1 MLRVHKI
8 AIARIFADL
17 IKADR
22 IIDTGEMECWNR
34 VCAKYS
40 IDKEVET
47 DAQYVSF
54 SDALESICNS
64 GVQGLKEDL
73 LSDCRSM
80 TVSDGFCAHSE
91 ALILIALILML
102 DSDQPFRVETFS
114 IPKASFNIDIA
125 TSLYIESDY
134 DAATNEA
141 IRVNYRSLFKE
152 FQLAGFHFVYPPKI
166 IEHYQ
171 DTDPKL
177 FHQILSFL
185 APSMSES
192 GIENAYKSLM
202 KMTTGVFCKDLLC
215 NKCGITDLRN
225 TYPSLLIKI
234 GNSFVGEDAYANYL
248 KIEVDEDILSTVQS
262 FIDRFCEMLS
272 SNVYVVNTS
281 EERDSQFHFHGFYKQ
296 LLDIFLIRKNIRSH
310 ILIDPYKEEI
320 FFPDVDAKANGLHR
334 RERALY
340 TLLLCCGKDGI
351 NFNQPKSTDVLAKYM
366 KRMEKIQAR
375 YSTIYSLFGG
385 TADTAPD
392 LSIPEIRR
400 PIFSCLK
407 RSLKNIP
414 SLYNPEDYNLT
425 KNRDGVFSVNID
437 DNMVLVAELD
447 SAEPIPLTDSKLFK
461 KFKDA

>member
-1 MLRVHKI
+1 
-8 AIARIFADL
+8 
-17 IKADR
+17 
-22 IIDTGEMECWNR
+22 MECWNR

-102 DSDQPFRVETFS
+102 DSYQPFRVETFS

-272 SNVYVVNTS
+272 SDVYVVNTS

>member
-340 TLLLCCGKDGI
+340 TLLLCYGKDGI
-351 NFNQPKSTDVLAKYM
+351 NFNQPKSTDGLSKYM
-366 KRMEKIQAR
+366 KRMEKIQTR
-375 YSTIYSLFGG
+375 YSIIYSLFGG

-437 DNMVLVAELD
+437 DNMVLVTELD
-447 SAEPIPLTDSKLFK
+447 SAEPIPLTNSKLFK

>member
-1 MLRVHKI
+1 MLRAHKI
-8 AIARIFADL
+8 AVARIFADL

-102 DSDQPFRVETFS
+102 DSYQPFRVETFS

-340 TLLLCCGKDGI
+340 TLLLCYGKDGI

-366 KRMEKIQAR
+366 KRMEKIQTR
-375 YSTIYSLFGG
+375 YSIIYSLFGG

-437 DNMVLVAELD
+437 DNMVLVTELD
-447 SAEPIPLTDSKLFK
+447 SAEPIPLTNSKLFK

>member
-1 MLRVHKI
+1 MLRAHKI
-8 AIARIFADL
+8 AVARIFADL

-102 DSDQPFRVETFS
+102 DSYQPFRVETFS

-272 SNVYVVNTS
+272 SDVYVVNTS

-340 TLLLCCGKDGI
+340 TLLLCYGKDGI
-351 NFNQPKSTDVLAKYM
+351 NFNQPKSTDGLSKYT
-366 KRMEKIQAR
+366 KRMEKIQTR
-375 YSTIYSLFGG
+375 YSIIYSLFGG

-414 SLYNPEDYNLT
+414 SLYNPED
-425 KNRDGVFSVNID
+425 
-437 DNMVLVAELD
+437 
-447 SAEPIPLTDSKLFK
+447 
-461 KFKDA
+461 

>member
-272 SNVYVVNTS
+272 SDVYVVNTS

>member
-64 GVQGLKEDL
+64 GVQGLKEGL

-185 APSMSES
+185 APFMSDS

-215 NKCGITDLRN
+215 NKCGIIDLRN

-272 SNVYVVNTS
+272 SDVYVVNTS

-320 FFPDVDAKANGLHR
+320 FFPDVDAKATGLHR

-351 NFNQPKSTDVLAKYM
+351 NFNQPKSTDGLAKYM
-366 KRMEKIQAR
+366 KRLEKIQAQ

-414 SLYNPEDYNLT
+414 SLYNPEDYNLI

-437 DNMVLVAELD
+437 DNMVFVTELD

>member
-1 MLRVHKI
+1 
-8 AIARIFADL
+8 
-17 IKADR
+17 
-22 IIDTGEMECWNR
+22 MECWNR

-102 DSDQPFRVETFS
+102 DSYQPFRVETFS

-272 SNVYVVNTS
+272 SDVYVVNTS

-437 DNMVLVAELD
+437 DNMVLVTELD
-447 SAEPIPLTDSKLFK
+447 SAEPIPLTNSKLFK

>member
-1 MLRVHKI
+1 
-8 AIARIFADL
+8 
-17 IKADR
+17 
-22 IIDTGEMECWNR
+22 MECWNR

-272 SNVYVVNTS
+272 SDVYVVNTS

>member
-1 MLRVHKI
+1 
-8 AIARIFADL
+8 
-17 IKADR
+17 
-22 IIDTGEMECWNR
+22 MECWNR

-272 SNVYVVNTS
+272 SDVYVVNTS

-340 TLLLCCGKDGI
+340 TLLLCYGKDGI
-351 NFNQPKSTDVLAKYM
+351 NFNQPKSTDGLSKYM
-366 KRMEKIQAR
+366 KRMEKIQTR
-375 YSTIYSLFGG
+375 YSIIYSLFGG

-437 DNMVLVAELD
+437 DNMVLVTELD
-447 SAEPIPLTDSKLFK
+447 SAEPIPLTNSKLFK

>member
-1 MLRVHKI
+1 MLRAHKI
-8 AIARIFADL
+8 AVARIFADL

-102 DSDQPFRVETFS
+102 DSYQPFRVETFS

-272 SNVYVVNTS
+272 SDVYVVNTS

-366 KRMEKIQAR
+366 KRMEKIQTR
-375 YSTIYSLFGG
+375 YSIIYSLFGG

-437 DNMVLVAELD
+437 DNMVLVTELD
-447 SAEPIPLTDSKLFK
+447 SAEPIPLTNSKLFK

>member
-1 MLRVHKI
+1 MLRAHKI
-8 AIARIFADL
+8 AVARIFADL

-102 DSDQPFRVETFS
+102 DSYQPFRVETFS

-192 GIENAYKSLM
+192 GIENAYKSLI

-272 SNVYVVNTS
+272 SDVYVVNTS

-340 TLLLCCGKDGI
+340 TLLLCYGKDGI
-351 NFNQPKSTDVLAKYM
+351 NFNQPKSTDGLSKYT
-366 KRMEKIQAR
+366 KRMEKIQTR
-375 YSTIYSLFGG
+375 YSIIYSLFGG

-437 DNMVLVAELD
+437 DNMVLVTELD
-447 SAEPIPLTDSKLFK
+447 SAEPIPLTNSKLFK

>member
-272 SNVYVVNTS
+272 SDVYVVNTS

-351 NFNQPKSTDVLAKYM
+351 NFNQPKSTDGLSKYM
-366 KRMEKIQAR
+366 KRMEKIQTR
-375 YSTIYSLFGG
+375 YSIIYSLFGG

-437 DNMVLVAELD
+437 DNMVLVTELD
-447 SAEPIPLTDSKLFK
+447 SAEPIPLTNSKLFK

>member
-1 MLRVHKI
+1 MLRAHKI
-8 AIARIFADL
+8 AVARIFADL

-102 DSDQPFRVETFS
+102 DSYQPFRVETFS

-177 FHQILSFL
+177 VHQILSFL

-272 SNVYVVNTS
+272 SDVYVVNTS

-340 TLLLCCGKDGI
+340 TLLLCYGKDGI
-351 NFNQPKSTDVLAKYM
+351 NFNQPKSTDGLSKYT
-366 KRMEKIQAR
+366 KRMEKIQTR
-375 YSTIYSLFGG
+375 YSIIYSLFGG

-437 DNMVLVAELD
+437 DNMVLVTELD
-447 SAEPIPLTDSKLFK
+447 SAEPIPLTNSKLFK

>member
-1 MLRVHKI
+1 MLES
-8 AIARIFADL
+8 
-17 IKADR
+17 
-22 IIDTGEMECWNR
+22 G
-34 VCAKYS
+34 CAKYS

-102 DSDQPFRVETFS
+102 DSYQPFRVETFS

-272 SNVYVVNTS
+272 SDVYVVNTS

-340 TLLLCCGKDGI
+340 TLLLCYGKDGI
-351 NFNQPKSTDVLAKYM
+351 NFNQPKSTDGLSKYT
-366 KRMEKIQAR
+366 KRMEKIQTR
-375 YSTIYSLFGG
+375 YSIIYSLFGG

-437 DNMVLVAELD
+437 DNMVLVTELD
-447 SAEPIPLTDSKLFK
+447 SAEPIPLTNSKLFK

>member
-102 DSDQPFRVETFS
+102 DSYQPFRVETFS

-272 SNVYVVNTS
+272 SDVYVVNTS

-437 DNMVLVAELD
+437 DNMVLVTELD
-447 SAEPIPLTDSKLFK
+447 SAEPIPLTNSKLFK

>member
-1 MLRVHKI
+1 MLRGHKV

-22 IIDTGEMECWNR
+22 IIDTGEMECWKR

-40 IDKEVET
+40 IDKDIET
-47 DAQYVSF
+47 EAQGVSF
-54 SDALESICNS
+54 ADALNDICNS

-73 LSDCRSM
+73 LGDCRSM

-91 ALILIALILML
+91 ALLMIALILML
-102 DSDQPFRVETFS
+102 DASQPFRVDVYS
-114 IPKASFNIDIA
+114 IPRASFNIDIA
-125 TSLYIESDY
+125 TSLYVESEF
-134 DAATNEA
+134 DAATNDA

-171 DTDPKL
+171 DTDPSL

-185 APSMSES
+185 APSMSEP

-202 KMTTGVFCKDLLC
+202 KMTTAVFCKDLLC
-215 NKCGITDLRN
+215 NKCGISDLRD

-234 GNSFVGEDAYANYL
+234 GNSFVGEDSYANYL
-248 KIEVDEDILSTVQS
+248 KIEVDEDILTTVQS
-262 FIDRFCEMLS
+262 FVDRFCSMLS
-272 SNVYVVNTS
+272 GDVHVVNTS
-281 EERDSQFHFHGFYKQ
+281 EERDSQFHFHGFYKL

-320 FFPDVDAKANGLHR
+320 LFPDVDAKAGGLHR

-340 TLLLCCGKDGI
+340 ALLLCSGKEGL
-351 NFNQPKSTDVLAKYM
+351 NFNLPKSADGLDKYKTRIESIQAKYC
-366 KRMEKIQAR
+366 
-375 YSTIYSLFGG
+375 TIYSMFGG
-385 TADTAPD
+385 DSETAPD

-407 RSLKNIP
+407 RSLKSIP
-414 SLYNPEDYNLT
+414 SLYNPEDYNVM
-425 KNRDGVFSVNID
+425 KNRDGIFSVNID
-437 DNMVLVAELD
+437 DDMVYVTELD
-447 SAEPIPLTDSKLFK
+447 SSEPVPLKDSKLFK
-461 KFKDA
+461 RFKEA

>member
-22 IIDTGEMECWNR
+22 IIDSGEMECWNR

-64 GVQGLKEDL
+64 GVQGLKENL

-134 DAATNEA
+134 DVATNEA

-272 SNVYVVNTS
+272 SDVYVVNTS

-340 TLLLCCGKDGI
+340 TLLLCCGKDGV
-351 NFNQPKSTDVLAKYM
+351 NFNQPKSTDGLAKYM
-366 KRMEKIQAR
+366 KRMKKIQAR

-385 TADTAPD
+385 MADTAPD

-447 SAEPIPLTDSKLFK
+447 SAEPIPLTNSKLFK

>member
-102 DSDQPFRVETFS
+102 DSYQPFRVETFS

-340 TLLLCCGKDGI
+340 TLLLCYGKDGI
-351 NFNQPKSTDVLAKYM
+351 NFNQPKSTDGLSKYM
-366 KRMEKIQAR
+366 KRMEKIQTR
-375 YSTIYSLFGG
+375 YSIIYSLFGG

-437 DNMVLVAELD
+437 DNMVLVTELD
-447 SAEPIPLTDSKLFK
+447 SAEPIPLTNSKLFK

>member
-1 MLRVHKI
+1 MLRAHKI
-8 AIARIFADL
+8 AVARIFADL

-102 DSDQPFRVETFS
+102 DSYQPFRVETFS

-272 SNVYVVNTS
+272 SDVYVVNTS

-320 FFPDVDAKANGLHR
+320 FFPDVDAKANGLQR

-340 TLLLCCGKDGI
+340 TILLCYGKDGI
-351 NFNQPKSTDVLAKYM
+351 NFNQPKSTDGLSKYT
-366 KRMEKIQAR
+366 KRMEKIQTR
-375 YSTIYSLFGG
+375 YSIIYSLFGG

-437 DNMVLVAELD
+437 DNMVLVTELD
-447 SAEPIPLTDSKLFK
+447 SAEPIPLTNSKLFK

>member
-64 GVQGLKEDL
+64 GVQGLKEGL

-134 DAATNEA
+134 DATTNEA

-215 NKCGITDLRN
+215 NKCGIIDLRN

-272 SNVYVVNTS
+272 SDVYVVNTS

-296 LLDIFLIRKNIRSH
+296 LLDIFLIRKNIRSL

-320 FFPDVDAKANGLHR
+320 FFPDVDAKATGLHR

-351 NFNQPKSTDVLAKYM
+351 NFNQPKSTDGLAKYM
-366 KRMEKIQAR
+366 KRLEKIQAQ

-437 DNMVLVAELD
+437 DNMVFVTELD

>member
-1 MLRVHKI
+1 MLRAHKI
-8 AIARIFADL
+8 AVARIFADL

-102 DSDQPFRVETFS
+102 DSYQPFRVETFS

-152 FQLAGFHFVYPPKI
+152 FQLAGFNFVYPPKI

-272 SNVYVVNTS
+272 SDIYVVNTS

-351 NFNQPKSTDVLAKYM
+351 NFNQPKSTDGLSKYT
-366 KRMEKIQAR
+366 KRMEKIQTR
-375 YSTIYSLFGG
+375 YSIIYSLFGG

-437 DNMVLVAELD
+437 DNMVLVTELD
-447 SAEPIPLTDSKLFK
+447 SAEPIPLTNSKLFK

>member
-102 DSDQPFRVETFS
+102 DSYQPFRVETFS

-437 DNMVLVAELD
+437 DNMVLVTELD
-447 SAEPIPLTDSKLFK
+447 SAEPIPLTNSKLFK

>member
-1 MLRVHKI
+1 MLRAHKI
-8 AIARIFADL
+8 AVARIFADL

-102 DSDQPFRVETFS
+102 DSYQPFRVETFS

-272 SNVYVVNTS
+272 SDVYVVNTS

-437 DNMVLVAELD
+437 DNMVLVTELD
-447 SAEPIPLTDSKLFK
+447 SAEPIPLTNSKLFK

>member
-1 MLRVHKI
+1 MLRAHKI
-8 AIARIFADL
+8 AVARIFADL

-102 DSDQPFRVETFS
+102 DSYQPFRVETFS

-248 KIEVDEDILSTVQS
+248 KIEVDEDILSIVQS

-272 SNVYVVNTS
+272 SDIYVVNTS

-340 TLLLCCGKDGI
+340 TLLLCYGKDGI
-351 NFNQPKSTDVLAKYM
+351 NFNQPKSTDGLSKYT
-366 KRMEKIQAR
+366 KRMEKIQTR
-375 YSTIYSLFGG
+375 YSIIYSLFGG

-437 DNMVLVAELD
+437 DNMVLVTELD
-447 SAEPIPLTDSKLFK
+447 SAEPIPLTNSKLFK

>member
-1 MLRVHKI
+1 MLRAHKI
-8 AIARIFADL
+8 AVARIFADL

-437 DNMVLVAELD
+437 DNMVLVTELD
-447 SAEPIPLTDSKLFK
+447 SAEPIPLTNSKLFK

>member
-1 MLRVHKI
+1 MLRVHKV

-40 IDKEVET
+40 IDKEIET
-47 DAQYVSF
+47 EAQSVSF
-54 SDALESICNS
+54 ADALNAICNS

-73 LSDCRSM
+73 LGDCRSM

-91 ALILIALILML
+91 ALLMIALILML
-102 DSDQPFRVETFS
+102 DASQPFRVDVYS

-125 TSLYIESDY
+125 TSLYVESEFDP
-134 DAATNEA
+134 ATNEA

-152 FQLAGFHFVYPPKI
+152 FQLVGFHFVYPPKI

-171 DTDPKL
+171 NTDPTL

-185 APSMSES
+185 APSMSEA

-202 KMTTGVFCKDLLC
+202 KMTTAVFCKDLLC
-215 NKCGITDLRN
+215 NKCGISDLRD
-225 TYPSLLIKI
+225 TFPSLLIKI

-248 KIEVDEDILSTVQS
+248 KIEVDVDILTTVQS
-262 FIDRFCEMLS
+262 FVDRFSDMLS
-272 SNVYVVNTS
+272 GDVHVVNTS

-320 FFPDVDAKANGLHR
+320 FFPDVDAKASGLHR

-340 TLLLCCGKDGI
+340 ALLLCSGKEGV
-351 NFNQPKSTDVLAKYM
+351 NFNLPRSADGLEKYKRRIEAIQAKYC
-366 KRMEKIQAR
+366 
-375 YSTIYSLFGG
+375 TIYSMFGG
-385 TADTAPD
+385 ESESAPD

-407 RSLKNIP
+407 RSLRSIP
-414 SLYNPEDYNLT
+414 SLYNPEDYNVT
-425 KNRDGVFSVNID
+425 KNRDGIFSVNVD
-437 DNMVLVAELD
+437 DNMVFVTELD
-447 SAEPIPLTDSKLFK
+447 SSEPVQLRDSKLFK
-461 KFKDA
+461 RFTDA

>member
-1 MLRVHKI
+1 
-8 AIARIFADL
+8 
-17 IKADR
+17 
-22 IIDTGEMECWNR
+22 MECWNR

-102 DSDQPFRVETFS
+102 DSYQPFRVETFS